1 MLNKYPDKGMV
12 FPFPTCKLFFHLFT
26 EHNLRIYGF
35 HDAKPEAYGTLE
47 RMRSGQACPLGALSV
62 WERRSAK
69 TAGRCRWKG
78 VGAVRDVSEG
88 RALTARTLS
97 PVGRGAP
104 HLAHPRSL
112 RVWARVHSGG

>member
-1 MLNKYPDKGMV
+1 M
-12 FPFPTCKLFFHLFT
+12 
-26 EHNLRIYGF
+26 
-35 HDAKPEAYGTLE
+35 
-47 RMRSGQACPLGALSV
+47 
-62 WERRSAK
+62 
-69 TAGRCRWKG
+69 
-78 VGAVRDVSEG
+78 RDVSEG